1 MLRAKDIG
9 FIRIILL
16 VGSKELEQIW
26 NQKMKEKE
34 EEEKKKLPHS
44 PPIKLCTLTLLT
56 YLFIFTFYN

>member
-16 VGSKELEQIW
+16 AGSKELEQIW

-34 EEEKKKLPHS
+34 EEEKKKKA
-44 PPIKLCTLTLLT
+44 PPQPT
-56 YLFIFTFYN
+56 YKVVYTQFVDLFIYFYIL